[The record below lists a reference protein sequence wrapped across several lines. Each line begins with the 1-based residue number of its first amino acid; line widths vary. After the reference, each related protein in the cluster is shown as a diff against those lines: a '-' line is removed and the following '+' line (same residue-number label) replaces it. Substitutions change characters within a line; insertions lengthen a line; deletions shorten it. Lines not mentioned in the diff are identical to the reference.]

1 VDIKRILKIKLPFLL
16 LFGISLFLTFSDF
29 VLLQSLGDREEVL
42 GASKKVGIE
51 SNLGK
56 NNPDVGAHIS
66 KVKNT
71 ALEIKKIAKTEKE
84 TGNAEVGDEIIKSVD
99 EISYNS
105 VDNINSLEEV
115 ATRPAWKSF
124 LLGPDYKNL
133 GQIRSNL
140 VKTENQI
147 KNIEKAMEKNMG
159 EEESAALRAR
169 LGELEEER
177 LTIFNYIDE
186 RDDGFSLFGWL
197 AKLVSGYNKNVEVT
211 EVTEG
216 TE

>member
-1 VDIKRILKIKLPFLL
+1 VNIKRILKIKLPFLL

-56 NNPDVGAHIS
+56 NNPDVEAHVS

-115 ATRPAWKSF
+115 ATIPAWKSF

-169 LGELEEER
+169 LDELEQDR
-177 LTIFNYIDE
+177 LRISNYIDE
-186 RDDGFSLFGWL
+186 KDDGFSLFGWL

-211 EVTEG
+211 EVTEV